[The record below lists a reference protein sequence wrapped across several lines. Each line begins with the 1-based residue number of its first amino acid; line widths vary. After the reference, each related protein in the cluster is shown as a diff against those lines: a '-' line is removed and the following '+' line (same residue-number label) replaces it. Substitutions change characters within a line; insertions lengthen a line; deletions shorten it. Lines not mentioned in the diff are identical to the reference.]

1 MNRNGSRALIDTNS
15 EARRYG
21 TRDLNLHSTFP
32 PPLGFIP
39 GLPSTHYKRN
49 PTRRN
54 TFKNRSR
61 QTPKQID
68 SLPCLTNKNI
78 DSTVALH
85 LGDLELKP
93 PPQHRQSLSY
103 KSNAGLLKY
112 HFKLAESSIN
122 NTLAKT
128 YKELVKQDGDIRP
141 VEHAVS

>member
-1 MNRNGSRALIDTNS
+1 MNRNGSRTLIDTNS
-15 EARRYG
+15 EARQYG

-32 PPLGFIP
+32 HPLVFIP

-54 TFKNRSR
+54 TLNNRSR
-61 QTPKQID
+61 QTPERID
-68 SLPCLTNKNI
+68 SLPCLTNRHI
-78 DSTVALH
+78 ESTVSLH

-93 PPQHRQSLSY
+93 PPQHRQSHSY
-103 KSNAGLLKY
+103 NSNAGLLKY

-122 NTLAKT
+122 NTLANS
-128 YKELVKQDGDIRP
+128 YKELVKQDGDLRP